1 MTMLTNSEQNVIDVK
16 FFDKLFAVVFSS
28 SPKPRTHNF
37 THQVEGVNYVLEA
50 VDGNKV
56 QMTGYGKGIKCGDYI
71 ILAKNKILYRV
82 EEIDYY
88 ASPMDL
94 WTALLSPLKAD
105 K

>member
-1 MTMLTNSEQNVIDVK
+1 MLTNPEQKVIDVK

-50 VDGNKV
+50 VEGNRV
-56 QMTGYGKGIKCGDYI
+56 QMTAYGKGIKCGDYI
-71 ILAKNKILYRV
+71 ILAKDKIPFRV

-94 WTALLSPLKAD
+94 WTALLSPVEG
-105 K
+105 